1 MKYLLDTD
9 TLIFWLKGNQ
19 SIERKALE
27 IGLEHLGYSIIS
39 KAELFYGAYNSQ
51 NVQRNLE
58 NINKIDQ
65 ALTLVYLE
73 ETAAEWFGKL
83 KAELKRQGNII
94 MDADLIIASIAIAND
109 LVLVTN
115 NTRHFQRI
123 PTLKIDNWS

>member
-19 SIERKALE
+19 NIERKALE

-51 NVQRNLE
+51 NIQRNLE
-58 NINKIDQ
+58 NLNKLDQ
-65 ALTLVYLE
+65 ALELVYLE

-83 KAELKRQGNII
+83 KAELKQQGNII
-94 MDADLIIASIAIAND
+94 MDADLLIASIAIAND

-115 NTRHFQRI
+115 NTRHFQRLAM
-123 PTLKIDNWS
+123 LKIDNLS

>member
-1 MKYLLDTD
+1 VKYLLDTD

-19 SIERKALE
+19 NIERKALE

-51 NVQRNLE
+51 NIQRNLE
-58 NINKIDQ
+58 NLNKLDQ
-65 ALTLVYLE
+65 ALELVYLE

-83 KAELKRQGNII
+83 KAELKQQGNII
-94 MDADLIIASIAIAND
+94 MDADLLIASIAIAND

-115 NTRHFQRI
+115 NTRHFQRLAM
-123 PTLKIDNWS
+123 LKIDNLS